1 MNNNLQDPYYNAV
14 RNTRMDKELERRKK
28 EFIANRDKAKKFL
41 NKKVYIT
48 DFINLP
54 EELANGIFVGLFVTI
69 PYLLG
74 IIFIFIFFAK
84 ADFHIFDKIE
94 TSFAFSWVMGY
105 EFLAGSLLLII
116 FLSSLRFR

>member
-54 EELANGIFVGLFVTI
+54 EGLANGIFVGLFVTI

>member
-1 MNNNLQDPYYNAV
+1 MNNNLQDPYHNAV
-14 RNTRMDKELERRKK
+14 RNKRKDRELERRKK

-54 EELANGIFVGLFVTI
+54 EGLANGIFVGLFVTI

>member
-1 MNNNLQDPYYNAV
+1 MNNNLQDPYHNAV
-14 RNTRMDKELERRKK
+14 RNKRKDRELERRKK